1 MSASIFEKFFQQL
14 FTRLSFISEPLFP
27 FFLSHFLN
35 KQLSQWKDAGLIGD
49 FKAEAKRIQKFHYK
63 IEVNLDLTP
72 DQAKNIINK
81 SMDRV
86 PKRVRRWVYG

>member
-14 FTRLSFISEPLFP
+14 FTRLAFISEPLLP
-27 FFLSHFLN
+27 FFLSRFLN

-49 FKAEAKRIQKFHYK
+49 YKVEAKRIQKFHYK
-63 IEVNLDLTP
+63 IEVDFDLTL

-81 SMDRV
+81 SMNIL
-86 PKRVRRWVYG
+86 PKLVRRWVYG